1 MLLLQSQ
8 PIVPPKIPIW
18 QPSFDVSF
26 MTNGPHTK
34 SSKKPGCPE
43 KEDQKNNNYGDRFP
57 QMTFP
62 TLPQFPPL
70 PAIPALPN
78 FPNFPNFPNIQ
89 IPEIKFPEI
98 KMPEIKM
105 PEIKM
110 PDIKIPEIKVPE
122 TLDELNSQ
130 KGSGFHSSYMVYSS
144 DGSASIIINDEGRI
158 RQITVPAKPKE

>member
-1 MLLLQSQ
+1 AVRDFVHVYRFYPVGTVCFSGSHFCIFEIQ
-8 PIVPPKIPIW
+8 
-18 QPSFDVSF
+18 
-26 MTNGPHTK
+26 
-34 SSKKPGCPE
+34 
-43 KEDQKNNNYGDRFP
+43 FP

-158 RQITVPAKPKE
+158 RQIT